1 MDGQIAVCSKITSCS
16 NHRSF
21 EKSLNSSIAHKTITN
36 WQYLNKICA
45 VCGSPAKAKH
55 FGLTSCFA

>member
-1 MDGQIAVCSKITSCS
+1 MNTSKVTKRHFASDL
-16 NHRSF
+16 HRA
-21 EKSLNSSIAHKTITN
+21 ESLNSSIAVKTINN

-55 FGLTSCFA
+55 FGVASCFAW